1 MTKLLLVAAGGALG
15 ALCRYGLS
23 GFVHRFL
30 PADYP
35 FGTTAV
41 NVLGCFLFGLVWI
54 LVDERYL
61 IRAEGRIFL
70 LVGFMGAFT
79 TFSTYIFETGQ
90 LMSNFQWLYAGL
102 NLTCQIILGFLALT
116 LGMAAGRLF

>member
-1 MTKLLLVAAGGALG
+1 MTKLLLVASGGALG

-54 LVDERYL
+54 MADERYL

-70 LVGFMGAFT
+70 LAGFMGAFT

-90 LMSNFQWLYAGL
+90 LMRNFQWLYAGL

>member
-1 MTKLLLVAAGGALG
+1 LSKLLLVAAGGALG

-41 NVLGCFLFGLVWI
+41 NVLGCFLFGLVWV
-54 LVDERYL
+54 LADERYF
-61 IRAEGRIFL
+61 IRAEARVFL

-90 LMSNFQWLYAGL
+90 LMRDFQWMYAAL
-102 NLTCQIILGFLALT
+102 NLTCQIVLGFFALA
-116 LGMAAGRLF
+116 LGMAAGRFF